1 VARVGVTY
9 LQMADRSALGLTS
22 GVWPSQTADAR
33 GVESSVIRKAYRT
46 GISGWRSTNWP
57 RARPEKG
64 VPTDQLSQG
73 R

>member
-33 GVESSVIRKAYRT
+33 GWSPQLSGRLTAHASPAGGRPT
-46 GISGWRSTNWP
+46 GRGLGL
-57 RARPEKG
+57 KG